1 MSRGGQRNLDAADF
15 LELATQ
21 LLNLRLDDHQASLL
35 CDLVL
40 AATEDRNALDAPCQS
55 PTCLAAANTTSTPPS
70 YASQPALATPSSASI
85 FLPRRSCHRHPVLVG
100 GAASTP
106 ASLPVVT
113 PPPALAVSSQVPAPV
128 PVATPSPV
136 APPVVPNV
144 AFPATNN
151 GYPPYHVL
159 PVGFSYIT
167 PAVGTPGPFY
177 AITRGRV
184 VGVVAGWDKAS
195 PLCIGVGG
203 AVFRSVPS
211 IDAGKQVVDSALSA
225 GSCMILS

>member
-40 AATEDRNALDAPCQS
+40 AATGPKRLGRSLSKPHVSRGGQHNLDPAQLCLPAGAGYSLFCQYLS
-55 PTCLAAANTTSTPPS
+55 PGGAVTAN
-70 YASQPALATPSSASI
+70 
-85 FLPRRSCHRHPVLVG
+85 PVLVG